1 MMVYF
6 RAPGLQVRERRV
18 ICDLPILPALSAIA
32 RKPQVPA
39 ARATMKET
47 NVPALPIARL
57 PRPAQA
63 FPRITR
69 YRHAPALFV
78 DLHPRFLSRHAHGLP
93 EFLLPH
99 GGSLRLR

>member
-1 MMVYF
+1 MMVYL
-6 RAPGLQVRERRV
+6 RAPRLQVRRRRIV
-18 ICDLPILPALSAIA
+18 RDLPILPALAAIA
-32 RKPQVPA
+32 KKPQVPA
-39 ARATMKET
+39 ARATMKKT

-57 PRPAQA
+57 PRPALA

-78 DLHPRFLSRHAHGLP
+78 HFHPRFLSRHAHGLP
-93 EFLLPH
+93 KFLLPH